1 LRPEKSV
8 RHIKW
13 LSLWVQVYCQ
23 LHGLGKYP
31 KEQRAEKYPMS
42 DDSDRIDSFGEL
54 VNFDFLSE
62 LDLQQED
69 EIEKI
74 FEFDCWFI
82 TSLCPCWKFSV
93 FVWKTNRVVWIELAS
108 RDVNILQTHI
118 DKSH

>member
-1 LRPEKSV
+1 MLSQILRQIVETRKVSEA
-8 RHIKW
+8 H
-13 LSLWVQVYCQ
+13 CQ

-74 FEFDCWFI
+74 FEFDC
-82 TSLCPCWKFSV
+82 
-93 FVWKTNRVVWIELAS
+93 
-108 RDVNILQTHI
+108 
-118 DKSH
+118 